1 MKSFFIQIGNMI
13 RTIVLALILT
23 SMVTEADA
31 QLEAL
36 EFRELGPYRGGRV
49 TAVAG
54 VASMPGTFYMG
65 ATGGGL
71 WKTED
76 YGISWANISDGYFAT
91 PSIGSIDVAQDD
103 PNIIYV
109 GTGTDGLRS
118 NIISGKGMYRS
129 IDAGATWT
137 HIGLDDVGQIGAVR
151 IHPDNHNIVYV
162 ASIGQAFQSNK
173 ERGLYKTINGGKTWD
188 KVLYISEQTGI
199 SDVEM
204 MPTNPEILYA
214 AAWKAERKPW
224 TIISGG
230 TLQEGG
236 IYKSLDGG
244 ESWDK
249 IEKGIPQELIGKI
262 DLAVSPADSRM
273 VYALIEAPLKEGG
286 FYKSTDQG
294 ETFTQVS
301 DHRGIRNR
309 PFYYTNIKVDPT
321 NADVIYSMAGPY
333 HKSTDGGKTWKR
345 KSSPHGDNH
354 DMWINPHDPDLFI
367 QSNDGGANVTTN
379 GGKTWSTQFNQPTA
393 EIYQIAV
400 DDQYP
405 YWVYGGMQDNYTT
418 VSVPSMAPYGIQ
430 QPGLGFIMNTGG
442 CETGPAIPK
451 PGNPNI
457 VYSNCKGRFGV
468 YDKTTGT
475 EKAYYVGA
483 SNMYGHNPKDLKY
496 RFQRVSPIHISPHDS
511 DVIYHCSQYVHR
523 TTDEGK
529 TWTTI
534 SPDLTAFEADK
545 QVISG
550 SPITRDITGEEFYS
564 TIYAIQE
571 SPIEKGLIWV
581 GANDGPIHVTRDGG
595 DNWTE
600 VTPQGL
606 PSGGRVDAIEP
617 SPHDPAKAYACILR
631 YQLGDWK
638 PYIYRTANYGRSW
651 NLITDGI
658 PDDHPCRVIREDPN
672 KQGHLYA
679 GTEYGLYMSMD
690 DGSSWHSLQ
699 HNLPVTPITDIRIHR
714 GDLVMSTMGRSFW
727 ILDNIS
733 TLSQMQ
739 DLEAG
744 KTALYKPRDT
754 YRYRYPSG
762 ARISQMP
769 QYPRPAVIIDYSLSD
784 SLSAPLKLE
793 VINSDGA
800 VINTFF
806 SDSDEV
812 KIADQVKEDM
822 STNRV
827 EYIVDNSLS
836 TNIGLNRYHWDM
848 TEAGPWHKDE
858 KRRYKNGPLAPPG
871 DFTIRLTVGDEQME
885 QSFQL
890 LMDPRLEQQVSI
902 ADVTEQVTLH
912 RQVKELFA
920 EARRT
925 LDDLE
930 TEKKALAK
938 NKEQTAEEKERTIE
952 VEELIAQLKTK
963 EGIYELP
970 QLVDQISYL
979 YNLLGDTDQMPG
991 QDAFDRYEE
1000 LKSALKSM
1008 GL

>member
-1 MKSFFIQIGNMI
+1 MI
-13 RTIVLALILT
+13 RTIFLTWLLIGII
-23 SMVTEADA
+23 TEVDA
-31 QLEAL
+31 QIDAL

-65 ATGGGL
+65 ATGGGV

-76 YGISWANISDGYFAT
+76 YGITWDNISDGYFAT
-91 PSIGSIDVAQDD
+91 PSIGSIEVAQDD

-118 NIISGKGMYRS
+118 NIISGKGVYKS
-129 IDAGATWT
+129 IDAGESWT
-137 HIGLDDVGQIGAVR
+137 HIGLEDVGQIGAVR

-162 ASIGQAFQSNK
+162 AAIGQAFQANE
-173 ERGLYKTINGGKTWD
+173 ERGLYKSINGGRTWD
-188 KVLYISEQTGI
+188 KVLYVSTQTGI

-204 MPTNPEILYA
+204 MPSNPEILYA

-230 TLQEGG
+230 TLKEGG

-244 ESWDK
+244 DSWDK

-262 DLAVSPADSRM
+262 DLAVSPSDSRV

-294 ETFTQVS
+294 ETFEQVS
-301 DHRGIRNR
+301 DHKGIRNR

-321 NADVIYSMAGPY
+321 DAEIIYSMAGPY
-333 HKSTDGGKTWKR
+333 HKSTDGGKTWER

-354 DMWINPHDPDLFI
+354 DMWINPNDPDLFI

-379 GGKTWSTQFNQPTA
+379 GGKSWSTQFNQPTA

-405 YWVYGGMQDNYTT
+405 YWVYGGQQDNYST

-430 QPGLGFIMNTGG
+430 QAGLGYIMNTGG

-483 SNMYGHNPKDLKY
+483 SNMYGHNPKDLVY

-511 DVIYHCSQYVHR
+511 NVIYHCSQYVHM
-523 TTDEGK
+523 TTDEGQ

-534 SPDLTAFEADK
+534 SPDLTAFEDDK

-550 SPITRDITGEEFYS
+550 APITRDITGEEFYS

-595 DNWTE
+595 DNWTK

-617 SPHDPAKAYACILR
+617 SHHDPAKAYACILR

-638 PYIYRTANYGRSW
+638 PYIYRTANYGKSW

-672 KQGHLYA
+672 KEGHLYA
-679 GTEYGLYMSMD
+679 GTEYGLFMSMD
-690 DGSSWHSLQ
+690 DGASWHSIQ
-699 HNLPVTPITDIRIHR
+699 HNLPVTPITDMRIHR

-727 ILDNIS
+727 ILDNMA
-733 TLSQMQ
+733 TLSQMSSLDVQ
-739 DLEAG
+739 E
-744 KTALYKPRDT
+744 TALFKPRDS

-762 ARISQMP
+762 ARASEMP
-769 QYPRPAVIIDYSLSD
+769 IYPRPAVIIDYTLID
-784 SLSAPLKLE
+784 SITSPLKLE
-793 VINSDGA
+793 IINEAGD
-800 VINTFF
+800 VVNTLF
-806 SDSDEV
+806 SDNDKI

-836 TNIGLNRYHWDM
+836 TDIGLNRYRWDM
-848 TEAGPWHKDE
+848 TEAGSWHE
-858 KRRYKNGPLAPPG
+858 KENRRYKNGPVAPPG
-871 DFTIRLTVGDEQME
+871 RYTIRLTVEDEQLE

-890 LMDPRLEQQVSI
+890 LIDPRLAEHVSI
-902 ADVTEQVTLH
+902 AEVAEQVALH
-912 RQVKELFA
+912 RKVKALLDS
-920 EARRT
+920 ARRAQ
-925 LDDLE
+925 DELE
-930 TEKKALAK
+930 QERDELTKK
-938 NKEQTAEEKERTIE
+938 KEQSTEDQERLSE
-952 VEELIAQLKTK
+952 VKDLITQLKTK

-970 QLVDQISYL
+970 RLVDQITYL

-991 QDAFDRYEE
+991 KDASDRYEE
-1000 LKSALKSM
+1000 LQSMFNGM

>member
-1 MKSFFIQIGNMI
+1 MCI
-13 RTIVLALILT
+13 R
-23 SMVTEADA
+23 D
-31 QLEAL
+31 
-36 EFRELGPYRGGRV
+36 R
-49 TAVAG
+49 
-54 VASMPGTFYMG
+54 
-65 ATGGGL
+65 
-71 WKTED
+71 
-76 YGISWANISDGYFAT
+76 
-91 PSIGSIDVAQDD
+91 
-103 PNIIYV
+103 
-109 GTGTDGLRS
+109 
-118 NIISGKGMYRS
+118 
-129 IDAGATWT
+129 
-137 HIGLDDVGQIGAVR
+137 
-151 IHPDNHNIVYV
+151 
-162 ASIGQAFQSNK
+162 
-173 ERGLYKTINGGKTWD
+173 
-188 KVLYISEQTGI
+188 
-199 SDVEM
+199 
-204 MPTNPEILYA
+204 
-214 AAWKAERKPW
+214 
-224 TIISGG
+224 
-230 TLQEGG
+230 
-236 IYKSLDGG
+236 
-244 ESWDK
+244 
-249 IEKGIPQELIGKI
+249 
-262 DLAVSPADSRM
+262 
-273 VYALIEAPLKEGG
+273 
-286 FYKSTDQG
+286 
-294 ETFTQVS
+294 
-301 DHRGIRNR
+301 
-309 PFYYTNIKVDPT
+309 
-321 NADVIYSMAGPY
+321 
-333 HKSTDGGKTWKR
+333 
-345 KSSPHGDNH
+345 
-354 DMWINPHDPDLFI
+354 
-367 QSNDGGANVTTN
+367 
-379 GGKTWSTQFNQPTA
+379 
-393 EIYQIAV
+393 
-400 DDQYP
+400 
-405 YWVYGGMQDNYTT
+405 
-418 VSVPSMAPYGIQ
+418 
-430 QPGLGFIMNTGG
+430 
-442 CETGPAIPK
+442 
-451 PGNPNI
+451 
-457 VYSNCKGRFGV
+457 
-468 YDKTTGT
+468 
-475 EKAYYVGA
+475 
-483 SNMYGHNPKDLKY
+483 
-496 RFQRVSPIHISPHDS
+496 
-511 DVIYHCSQYVHR
+511 
-523 TTDEGK
+523 
-529 TWTTI
+529 
-534 SPDLTAFEADK
+534 
-545 QVISG
+545 
-550 SPITRDITGEEFYS
+550 
-564 TIYAIQE
+564 
-571 SPIEKGLIWV
+571 
-581 GANDGPIHVTRDGG
+581 
-595 DNWTE
+595 
-600 VTPQGL
+600 
-606 PSGGRVDAIEP
+606 DAIEP
-617 SPHDPAKAYACILR
+617 SPHDPAKAFACILR

-836 TNIGLNRYHWDM
+836 TDIGLNRYRWDM

-858 KRRYKNGPLAPPG
+858 DRRYKNGPLAPPG

-890 LMDPRLEQQVSI
+890 LMDPRLEKQVSI
-902 ADVTEQVTLH
+902 AEVTEQVTLH

-1000 LKSALKSM
+1000 LKSVLESM

>member
-1 MKSFFIQIGNMI
+1 MI
-13 RTIVLALILT
+13 RTIFLTWLLIGII
-23 SMVTEADA
+23 TEVDA
-31 QLEAL
+31 QIDAL

-65 ATGGGL
+65 ATGGGV

-76 YGISWANISDGYFAT
+76 YGITWDNISDGYFAT
-91 PSIGSIDVAQDD
+91 PSIGSIEVAQDD

-118 NIISGKGMYRS
+118 NIISGKGVYKS
-129 IDAGATWT
+129 IDAGESWT
-137 HIGLDDVGQIGAVR
+137 HIGLEDVGQIGAVR

-162 ASIGQAFQSNK
+162 AAIGQAFQANE
-173 ERGLYKTINGGKTWD
+173 ERGLYKSINGGRTWD
-188 KVLYISEQTGI
+188 KVLYVSTQTGI

-204 MPTNPEILYA
+204 MPSNPEILYA

-230 TLQEGG
+230 TLKEGG

-244 ESWDK
+244 DSWDK

-262 DLAVSPADSRM
+262 DLAVSPSDSRV

-294 ETFTQVS
+294 ETFEQVS
-301 DHRGIRNR
+301 DHKGIRNR

-321 NADVIYSMAGPY
+321 DAEIIYSMAGPY
-333 HKSTDGGKTWKR
+333 HKSTDGGKTWER

-354 DMWINPHDPDLFI
+354 DMWINPNDPDLFI

-379 GGKTWSTQFNQPTA
+379 GGKSWSTQFNQPTA

-405 YWVYGGMQDNYTT
+405 YWVYGGQQDNYST

-430 QPGLGFIMNTGG
+430 QAGLGYIMNTGG

-483 SNMYGHNPKDLKY
+483 SNMYGHNPKDLVY

-511 DVIYHCSQYVHR
+511 NVIYHCSQYVHM
-523 TTDEGK
+523 TTDEGQ

-534 SPDLTAFEADK
+534 SPDLTAFEDDK

-550 SPITRDITGEEFYS
+550 APITRDITGEEFYS

-595 DNWTE
+595 DNWTK

-617 SPHDPAKAYACILR
+617 SHHDPAKAYACILR

-638 PYIYRTANYGRSW
+638 PYIYRTANYGKSW

-672 KQGHLYA
+672 KEGHLYA
-679 GTEYGLYMSMD
+679 GTEYGLFMSMD
-690 DGSSWHSLQ
+690 DGASWHSIQ
-699 HNLPVTPITDIRIHR
+699 HNLPVTPITDMRIHR

-727 ILDNIS
+727 ILDNMA
-733 TLSQMQ
+733 TLSQMSSLDVQ
-739 DLEAG
+739 E
-744 KTALYKPRDT
+744 TALFKPRDS

-762 ARISQMP
+762 ARASEMP
-769 QYPRPAVIIDYSLSD
+769 IYPRPAVIIDYTLID
-784 SLSAPLKLE
+784 SITSPLKLE
-793 VINSDGA
+793 IINEAGE
-800 VINTFF
+800 VVNTLF
-806 SDSDEV
+806 SDNDKI

-836 TNIGLNRYHWDM
+836 TDIGLNRYRWDM
-848 TEAGPWHKDE
+848 TEAGSWHE
-858 KRRYKNGPLAPPG
+858 KENRRYKNGPVAPPG
-871 DFTIRLTVGDEQME
+871 RYTIRLTVEDEQLE

-890 LMDPRLEQQVSI
+890 LIDPRLAEHVSI
-902 ADVTEQVTLH
+902 AEVAEQVALH
-912 RQVKELFA
+912 RKVKALLDS
-920 EARRT
+920 ARRAQ
-925 LDDLE
+925 DELE
-930 TEKKALAK
+930 QERDELTKK
-938 NKEQTAEEKERTIE
+938 KEQSTEDQERLSE
-952 VEELIAQLKTK
+952 VKDLITQLKTK

-970 QLVDQISYL
+970 RLVDQISYL

-991 QDAFDRYEE
+991 KDASDRYEE
-1000 LKSALKSM
+1000 LQSVFNGM

>member
-1 MKSFFIQIGNMI
+1 MI

-162 ASIGQAFQSNK
+162 AAIGQAFQSNK

-204 MPTNPEILYA
+204 MPTNPDILYA

-321 NADVIYSMAGPY
+321 NVDVIYSMAGPY

-617 SPHDPAKAYACILR
+617 SPHDPAKAFACILR

-699 HNLPVTPITDIRIHR
+699 QNLPVTPITDMRIHR

-836 TNIGLNRYHWDM
+836 TDIGLNRYRWDM

-858 KRRYKNGPLAPPG
+858 KRRYKNGPMALPG

-902 ADVTEQVTLH
+902 AEVTEQVTLH

-938 NKEQTAEEKERTIE
+938 NMEQTAEEKERTIE

>member
-1 MKSFFIQIGNMI
+1 MI
-13 RTIVLALILT
+13 RTIVLALMLT
-23 SMVTEADA
+23 SIVTEADA

-162 ASIGQAFQSNK
+162 AAIGQAFQSNK

-617 SPHDPAKAYACILR
+617 SPHDPAKAFACILR

-672 KQGHLYA
+672 KAGHLYA

-812 KIADQVKEDM
+812 KIADQVKENM

-858 KRRYKNGPLAPPG
+858 DRRYKNGPLAPPG

-890 LMDPRLEQQVSI
+890 LMDPRLEKQVSI
-902 ADVTEQVTLH
+902 AEVTEQVTLH

-1000 LKSALKSM
+1000 LKSVLEGM

>member
-1 MKSFFIQIGNMI
+1 MI

-162 ASIGQAFQSNK
+162 AAIGQAFQSNK

-230 TLQEGG
+230 TIQEGG

-617 SPHDPAKAYACILR
+617 SPHDPAKAFACILR

-672 KQGHLYA
+672 KEGHLYA

-812 KIADQVKEDM
+812 KIADQVKENM

-836 TNIGLNRYHWDM
+836 TDIGLNRYHWDM

-858 KRRYKNGPLAPPG
+858 DRRYKNGPLAPPG

-1000 LKSALKSM
+1000 LKSVLEGM

>member
-1 MKSFFIQIGNMI
+1 MI
-13 RTIVLALILT
+13 RTIFLALILT

-162 ASIGQAFQSNK
+162 AAIGQAFQSNK

-321 NADVIYSMAGPY
+321 NVDVIYSMAGPY

-617 SPHDPAKAYACILR
+617 SPHDPAKAFACILR

-784 SLSAPLKLE
+784 SVSAPIKLE

-812 KIADQVKEDM
+812 KIADQVKENM

-836 TNIGLNRYHWDM
+836 NNIGLNRYHWDM
-848 TEAGPWHKDE
+848 TEAGPWHKYED
-858 KRRYKNGPLAPPG
+858 RRYKNGPLAPPG

-920 EARRT
+920 EARGT

>member
-1 MKSFFIQIGNMI
+1 MI

-118 NIISGKGMYRS
+118 NIISGKGVYRS

-162 ASIGQAFQSNK
+162 AAIGQAFQSNK

-617 SPHDPAKAYACILR
+617 SPHDPAKAFACILR

-672 KQGHLYA
+672 KEGHLYA

-836 TNIGLNRYHWDM
+836 TDIGLNRYRWDM

-858 KRRYKNGPLAPPG
+858 DRRYKNGPLAPPG

-902 ADVTEQVTLH
+902 AEVTEQVTLH

>member
-1 MKSFFIQIGNMI
+1 
-13 RTIVLALILT
+13 
-23 SMVTEADA
+23 MVTEADA

-836 TNIGLNRYHWDM
+836 TDIGLNRYHWDM

-858 KRRYKNGPLAPPG
+858 DRRYKNGPLAPPG

>member
-1 MKSFFIQIGNMI
+1 MI

-23 SMVTEADA
+23 GIVTEADA

-65 ATGGGL
+65 ATGGGV

-118 NIISGKGMYRS
+118 NIISGKGVYRS

-137 HIGLDDVGQIGAVR
+137 HIGLDNVGQIGAVR

-162 ASIGQAFQSNK
+162 AAIGQAFQANA

-230 TLQEGG
+230 TLKEGG

-249 IEKGIPQELIGKI
+249 IEEGIPQELIGKI
-262 DLAVSPADSRM
+262 DLAVSPADSRL

-301 DHRGIRNR
+301 DHKGIRNR

-333 HKSTDGGKTWKR
+333 HKSSDGGKTWKR

-405 YWVYGGMQDNYTT
+405 YWVYGGMQDNYST
-418 VSVPSMAPYGIQ
+418 VSVPVMAPYGIQ
-430 QPGLGFIMNTGG
+430 KPGLGYITNTGG

-457 VYSNCKGRFGV
+457 VYSNCEGRFGV

-496 RFQRVSPIHISPHDS
+496 RFQRVSPIHISPHDA
-511 DVIYHCSQYVHR
+511 DVIYHCSQYVHK

-595 DNWTE
+595 DNWKE
-600 VTPQGL
+600 VTPEGL

-617 SPHDPAKAYACILR
+617 SPHDPAKAFACILR

-638 PYIYRTANYGRSW
+638 PYIYRTGNYGRSW

-658 PDDHPCRVIREDPN
+658 PVDHPCRVIREDPN
-672 KQGHLYA
+672 KEGHLYA

-690 DGSSWHSLQ
+690 DGASWHSIQ
-699 HNLPVTPITDIRIHR
+699 HNLPVTPITDMRIHR

-733 TLSQMQ
+733 TLSQMTGLTVDQ
-739 DLEAG
+739 ASLFR
-744 KTALYKPRDT
+744 PRDT

-762 ARISQMP
+762 ARSSEMP
-769 QYPRPAVIIDYSLSD
+769 RYPRPAVIIDYTLVD
-784 SLSAPLKLE
+784 SVSTPLKLE

-806 SDSDEV
+806 SDSDKV

-836 TNIGLNRYHWDM
+836 TDIGLNRYRWDM
-848 TEAGPWHKDE
+848 TEAGPWHKNED
-858 KRRYKNGPLAPPG
+858 RRYKNGPVAPPG
-871 DFTIRLTVGDEQME
+871 DYTIRLTVDDEQMV

-902 ADVTEQVTLH
+902 AEVTEQVALH
-912 RQVKELFA
+912 RNVKELFA
-920 EARRT
+920 KARRT

-930 TEKKALAK
+930 KEKKGLAK
-938 NKEQTAEEKERTIE
+938 KKEQTAEDKERFIE
-952 VEELIAQLKTK
+952 VDELIAQLKTK

-970 QLVDQISYL
+970 RLVDQISYL
-979 YNLLGDTDQMPG
+979 YNLLGDSDQMPG

>member
-1 MKSFFIQIGNMI
+1 MI
-13 RTIVLALILT
+13 RTIFLALILT
-23 SMVTEADA
+23 SIVTEADA
-31 QLEAL
+31 QLGAL

-321 NADVIYSMAGPY
+321 NVDVIYSMAGPY

-617 SPHDPAKAYACILR
+617 SPHDPAKAFACILR

-812 KIADQVKEDM
+812 KIADQVKENM

-836 TNIGLNRYHWDM
+836 TDIGLNRYHWDM

-858 KRRYKNGPLAPPG
+858 DRRYKNGPLAPPG

-902 ADVTEQVTLH
+902 AEVTEQVTLH

>member
-1 MKSFFIQIGNMI
+1 MI

-162 ASIGQAFQSNK
+162 AAIGQAFQSNK

-354 DMWINPHDPDLFI
+354 DMWINPHDPDLFV

-617 SPHDPAKAYACILR
+617 SPHDPAKAFACILR

-672 KQGHLYA
+672 KEGHLYA

-769 QYPRPAVIIDYSLSD
+769 QYPRPTVIIDYSLSD

-812 KIADQVKEDM
+812 KIADQVKENM

-836 TNIGLNRYHWDM
+836 TDIGLNRYHWDM

-858 KRRYKNGPLAPPG
+858 DRRYKNGPLAPPG

-890 LMDPRLEQQVSI
+890 LMDPGLAKQVSI
-902 ADVTEQVTLH
+902 AEVTEQVTLH

-1000 LKSALKSM
+1000 LKSVLEGM